1 MCEPSTLHRA
11 APVLPTHV
19 CTHFEKRRRSHVCG
33 GGKTL
38 DGSRYCERCKL

>member
-19 CTHFEKRRRSHVCG
+19 CTHSSLTHGAALKFEGRKDARRVQI
-33 GGKTL
+33 L
-38 DGSRYCERCKL
+38 